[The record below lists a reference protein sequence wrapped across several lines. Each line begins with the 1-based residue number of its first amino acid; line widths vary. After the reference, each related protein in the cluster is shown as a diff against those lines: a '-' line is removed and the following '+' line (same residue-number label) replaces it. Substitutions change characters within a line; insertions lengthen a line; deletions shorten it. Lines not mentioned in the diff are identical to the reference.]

1 MSDGIA
7 QCFNR
12 SGATLAVGLYISKA
26 FDRVWHACFITK
38 KKLYGISGQVLG
50 LILSSLTMGGFKWF

>member
-1 MSDGIA
+1 M
-7 QCFNR
+7 
-12 SGATLAVGLYISKA
+12 TLAVALYISKA

-50 LILSSLTMGGFKWF
+50 LILSFLIMGGFKWF